1 MAEIG
6 LTSLTH
12 ILRGGVRVEKNRN
25 LCYVKTI
32 DWTKIVSEKY
42 WNMIHIEE
50 NEMTSMCPLACP
62 SDCPSL
68 GQSGRNCW
76 NSLTCQINPDELYI
90 DNDPSKGKC
99 DDACLGGCNGN
110 TQLNCS
116 ACKDVMDQMSD
127 GRKNCILNCP
137 ESLLK
142 VSKISIDHY
151 QILTIE
157 LEQLNTAT

>member
-32 DWTKIVSEKY
+32 DWKTIVHKDY
-42 WNMIHIEE
+42 HPMIHIEE
-50 NEMTSMCPLACP
+50 NEMSSMCPLTCP
-62 SDCPSL
+62 SHCPSL

-76 NSLTCQINPDELYI
+76 NSLTCQINSSALYV

-99 DDACLGGCNGN
+99 DNACIGGCFGI
-110 TQLNCS
+110 TQLHCY
-116 ACKDVMDQMSD
+116 ACTHVMDQMSD
-127 GRKNCILNCP
+127 GRKNCIKNCP

-142 VSKISIDHY
+142 VSTKNSSNSEIVNKFSYD
-151 QILTIE
+151 L
-157 LEQLNTAT
+157 